1 MLGCAHRFGATP
13 KQQAGL
19 LMEARNV
26 HRRMVRW
33 SMIIIA
39 AVASASPAFGGPPY
53 VTDDPEPTDYGHFE
67 IYTFANGTDT
77 RDGVGGEAGIDFNY
91 GAAPDLQ
98 LTAVVPIGYDKS
110 QGTDISISL
119 GNVELAAKYRFLH
132 QADTGWDV
140 GVFPRLFLPSGS
152 SAVGERHV

>member
-1 MLGCAHRFGATP
+1 
-13 KQQAGL
+13 
-19 LMEARNV
+19 MEARNV

-119 GNVELAAKYRFLH
+119 GNVELARQDARANW
-132 QADTGWDV
+132 QALVSLDEIQKAGHRARDLVQQILSFGRRQPNVATL
-140 GVFPRLFLPSGS
+140 PPTSLFAIP
-152 SAVGERHV
+152 A